1 MDSSIPPSGPG
12 VRPDVVTVET
22 TPRPTARTVGAPF
35 SEVLAGGAR
44 AFVRGA
50 TVAARAI
57 PGSPLMAVAVRNGTA
72 TTTMPIA
79 SNALPQGPGAASG
92 YPVGLGPGVAG
103 NGAIGAVIGVGAGN
117 PTGLG
122 PGVAPS
128 PGASAGDG
136 GSIESVM
143 AQDQEM
149 NLYYLQIQEEVNAQN
164 RTFSALSNVMEVE
177 HNTAKTA
184 IGNIH

>member
-1 MDSSIPPSGPG
+1 MDSSIPNGPG

-22 TPRPTARTVGAPF
+22 TPRPTARAAGAPF

-57 PGSPLMAVAVRNGTA
+57 PGSPLMAVAVRNGPV
-72 TTTMPIA
+72 TTTMPLA
-79 SNALPQGPGAASG
+79 STTLPEGPGMAAG
-92 YPVGLGPGVAG
+92 YPVGLGPNTA
-103 NGAIGAVIGVGAGN
+103 NGGIGAAVGFGAGN
-117 PTGLG
+117 PAAL
-122 PGVAPS
+122 
-128 PGASAGDG
+128 SAGIGANTAAGPADG
-136 GSIESVM
+136 GIESVM

-149 NLYYLQIQEEVNAQN
+149 NLYYLQVQEEVNAQN

>member
-1 MDSSIPPSGPG
+1 MDSSIPPTGPG
-12 VRPDVVTVET
+12 ARPDVVTVET

-50 TVAARAI
+50 TVAARTI
-57 PGSPLMAVAVRNGTA
+57 PGSPLMAVALRSGPV
-72 TTTMPIA
+72 TTT
-79 SNALPQGPGAASG
+79 LPVATAGSAIPEGPGAV
-92 YPVGLGPGVAG
+92 VGVD
-103 NGAIGAVIGVGAGN
+103 AGN
-117 PTGLG
+117 PAAIGGALG
-122 PGVAPS
+122 AGVGTAAAANP
-128 PGASAGDG
+128 ADG

-177 HNTAKTA
+177 HSTAKTA

>member
-1 MDSSIPPSGPG
+1 MDSSIPSGPG

-22 TPRPTARTVGAPF
+22 TPRPTARAAGAPF

-57 PGSPLMAVAVRNGTA
+57 PGSPLMAVAVRNGPVSTSMPLSS
-72 TTTMPIA
+72 TT
-79 SNALPQGPGAASG
+79 LPEGPGSAAG
-92 YPVGLGPGVAG
+92 DPVGLGPSATGG
-103 NGAIGAVIGVGAGN
+103 GIGAAVGFGAGN
-117 PTGLG
+117 PAALSAGI
-122 PGVAPS
+122 
-128 PGASAGDG
+128 GANPAAATGDG
-136 GSIESVM
+136 GNIESVM

-164 RTFSALSNVMEVE
+164 RTYSALSNVMEVE

>member
-1 MDSSIPPSGPG
+1 MDSSIPSGPG

-22 TPRPTARTVGAPF
+22 APRPTARAVGAPF
-35 SEVLAGGAR
+35 SEVLASGAR

-50 TVAARAI
+50 TVASRAI
-57 PGSPLMAVAVRNGTA
+57 PGSPLMAVAVRNGPV
-72 TTTMPIA
+72 TTTMPVG
-79 SNALPQGPGAASG
+79 STTLPEGPGATAG
-92 YPVGLGPGVAG
+92 YPVGLGPNAAG
-103 NGAIGAVIGVGAGN
+103 GGLGAVVGVGAGN
-117 PTGLG
+117 PASL
-122 PGVAPS
+122 
-128 PGASAGDG
+128 SAGIGANPAAGPTDG
-136 GSIESVM
+136 GIESVM

>member
-1 MDSSIPPSGPG
+1 MDSSIPSGPG

-22 TPRPTARTVGAPF
+22 TPRPTARAVGAPF

-57 PGSPLMAVAVRNGTA
+57 PGSPLMAVAVRNGPV
-72 TTTMPIA
+72 TTTMPVA
-79 SNALPQGPGAASG
+79 STTLPEGPRAPTG
-92 YPVGLGPGVAG
+92 YPIGLGPNAAG
-103 NGAIGAVIGVGAGN
+103 GPYGAVVGVGAAN
-117 PTGLG
+117 PVALG
-122 PGVAPS
+122 AGI
-128 PGASAGDG
+128 GANPAAGSADG
-136 GSIESVM
+136 GIESVM